1 MKNLVF
7 AVLLFISGIAAAVS
21 ISSAVADTYAPVEVP
36 CPLGGRNARGV
47 EIMSQSF
54 FDRLLDGEPVGAH
67 GEPNPPPE
75 CPDNG
80 FLVYKDNFSAC
91 SPANYSLTAGFS
103 AMCVQPDQDQ

>member
-1 MKNLVF
+1 MI
-7 AVLLFISGIAAAVS
+7 LFVRILALAAVG
-21 ISSAVADTYAPVEVP
+21 ISSVVADTYAPVEVP

-75 CPDNG
+75 CPQIPMLSKSRNL
-80 FLVYKDNFSAC
+80 FFSC
-91 SPANYSLTAGFS
+91 NCFNPEI
-103 AMCVQPDQDQ
+103 

>member
-7 AVLLFISGIAAAVS
+7 AVLLFFSGIAAAVS

-47 EIMSQSF
+47 EIMSQSIW
-54 FDRLLDGEPVGAH
+54 DRLLDGEPVGAH

-75 CPDNG
+75 
-80 FLVYKDNFSAC
+80 
-91 SPANYSLTAGFS
+91 
-103 AMCVQPDQDQ
+103 